1 MRPEFKVI
9 ESNRAAAQDQALSKR
24 GGMLPLLQ
32 LTSTFGYEKPYFSI
46 DEWEQVFTV
55 GVGLQ
60 VPLFDGLESYRG
72 MRRARAVAET
82 MALAT
87 AQTHANV
94 WTEVQSAVLALH
106 EAAVRM
112 KTTEANRKRAD
123 QMLDI
128 SEQSY
133 AAGAATNLEVI
144 DAQLAATTARLEH
157 LKALYDY
164 RNAQIQLKAATG
176 DLASIGR

>member
-1 MRPEFKVI
+1 
-9 ESNRAAAQDQALSKR
+9 
-24 GGMLPLLQ
+24 
-32 LTSTFGYEKPYFSI
+32 
-46 DEWEQVFTV
+46 
-55 GVGLQ
+55 
-60 VPLFDGLESYRG
+60 
-72 MRRARAVAET
+72 
-82 MALAT
+82 
-87 AQTHANV
+87 
-94 WTEVQSAVLALH
+94 
-106 EAAVRM
+106 
-112 KTTEANRKRAD
+112 
-123 QMLDI
+123 MLDI